1 MSQAPTPKH
10 FSLHFSIGSAFVGVV
25 VLTSLLFGLATY
37 PNIRNFVREGIRER
51 LGDAVGIAALQIDA
65 QRHARLTASADETS
79 PDYLA
84 LQRQLQQ
91 IRDRGTGMRFVY
103 TLRKNAAGE
112 YLFVVDAEEKESERS
127 HLGDVYDDPTP
138 FMAAAF
144 VPPYRVQIEDRFYHD
159 KWGDWLTS
167 YAPLLKADGSLE
179 AVLAIDISADKV
191 LEYERR
197 YLLIMVGVGIGICLL
212 VALGSL
218 IVSRRIC
225 RPLLLLEQ
233 DLARM
238 QRFDLGADVRVPSRI
253 TEIINMER
261 AINNMK
267 NGLRSFKK
275 YVPAELVGEL
285 ITLRKEAVLGAER
298 RQLTVFFCDIENFTG
313 VTEHMPPEEL
323 ARRMGVFFAGLT
335 QIILRHH
342 GTVDKYIGDSVMA
355 FWGAPHP
362 CEDQAARA
370 CLAALECHRF
380 VTELS
385 TEWQAAGVTG
395 FSTRFGINTG
405 EAVVG
410 NFGYEERLNYTA
422 MGDSVNVA
430 SRLEGLNKEYGTKIL
445 ISESTYLQAKHVV
458 EARILDRVVVKG
470 KSVGITVYELL
481 GTKGSLA
488 AADKEA
494 LTRFNQGMEAFF
506 NGQLAGAGEIFAALA
521 QQLPHDRAV
530 ASMLARC
537 RKPAE

>member
-1 MSQAPTPKH
+1 M
-10 FSLHFSIGSAFVGVV
+10 I
-25 VLTSLLFGLATY
+25 
-37 PNIRNFVREGIRER
+37 
-51 LGDAVGIAALQIDA
+51 
-65 QRHARLTASADETS
+65 
-79 PDYLA
+79 
-84 LQRQLQQ
+84 
-91 IRDRGTGMRFVY
+91 
-103 TLRKNAAGE
+103 
-112 YLFVVDAEEKESERS
+112 
-127 HLGDVYDDPTP
+127 
-138 FMAAAF
+138 
-144 VPPYRVQIEDRFYHD
+144 
-159 KWGDWLTS
+159 
-167 YAPLLKADGSLE
+167 
-179 AVLAIDISADKV
+179 
-191 LEYERR
+191 
-197 YLLIMVGVGIGICLL
+197 GVGIGICVL

-233 DLARM
+233 DMARM

-253 TEIINMER
+253 TEIISMER

-323 ARRMGVFFAGLT
+323 AQRMGIFFAGLT
-335 QIILRHH
+335 QIILRQR
-342 GTVDKYIGDSVMA
+342 GTVDKYIGDSIMA

-370 CLAALECHRF
+370 CLAALECRRF
-380 VTELS
+380 VDKIS
-385 TEWQAAGVTG
+385 AEWQAIGGPG

-430 SRLEGLNKEYGTKIL
+430 SRLEGLNKEYGTRIL
-445 ISESTYLQAKHVV
+445 ISESTFLQAKHLI

-481 GTKGSLA
+481 GEKGSLGEA
-488 AADKEA
+488 EKAA

-506 NGQLAGAGEIFAALA
+506 NGQRTSACEIFAALA
-521 QQLPHDRAV
+521 QQQPHDRAV

-537 RKPAE
+537 RKPEE